1 MQWFIS
7 TTFHPA
13 DLISSLRADAVNFII
28 ENDYSW
34 KKMWKAQKDRSAV
47 TCINCH
53 AVQQSVAACSQHNTV
68 EVANSPPHQ
77 LCIFSRNWAENG
89 DDHANTHT
97 FHTIVLRGL
106 KLPAVHPEQ
115 QVDRD
120 GWELHNDDAPFSP
133 MIPVIFSSAFFHPSP
148 SWFWMILVETNLLSV
163 TQFPRL

>member
-1 MQWFIS
+1 
-7 TTFHPA
+7 
-13 DLISSLRADAVNFII
+13 
-28 ENDYSW
+28 
-34 KKMWKAQKDRSAV
+34 MWKAQKDRSAV

-77 LCIFSRNWAENG
+77 LCIFSRNWVENG

-115 QVDRD
+115 QV
-120 GWELHNDDAPFSP
+120 E
-133 MIPVIFSSAFFHPSP
+133 I
-148 SWFWMILVETNLLSV
+148 T
-163 TQFPRL
+163 

>member
-34 KKMWKAQKDRSAV
+34 KKMWKAQKTDQQWPVLTAMLSNNLWLPVLSTILWRWQTLLHTNCAYSPGTERKMV
-47 TCINCH
+47 TI
-53 AVQQSVAACSQHNTV
+53 T
-68 EVANSPPHQ
+68 PTLTLFTR
-77 LCIFSRNWAENG
+77 LCFKAWSCQPSIPSNRW
-89 DDHANTHT
+89 
-97 FHTIVLRGL
+97 
-106 KLPAVHPEQ
+106 K
-115 QVDRD
+115 
-120 GWELHNDDAPFSP
+120 LHNDDAPFSP